1 MCATKLEPYTF
12 TKNPLLVSENNLA
25 KNKAA
30 EETNCG
36 QCCIPCA
43 AIC

>member
-1 MCATKLEPYTF
+1 MCATGLEPYTF
-12 TKNPLLVSENNLA
+12 AKDPALVSENNLA
-25 KNKAA
+25 KNKNA

-36 QCCIPCA
+36 QCCIMCA